1 MQALI
6 RRLFLDDNTPF
17 TLVENLV
24 ARFNETETNEETFV
38 QTLVEFI
45 SEIKEPM
52 VMEEVPRNQE
62 ETRKR
67 EIEVCCSKL
76 NKLVNSLVTLFFN

>member
-24 ARFNETETNEETFV
+24 ARFNETESNEEAFV
-38 QTLVEFI
+38 RTLVEYI

-52 VMEEVPRNQE
+52 VVEELPRNLE
-62 ETRKR
+62 ETRKT
-67 EIEVCCSKL
+67 EIEVCSCKLRSKF
-76 NKLVNSLVTLFFN
+76 VI

>member
-6 RRLFLDDNTPF
+6 RKLFLDDNTPF

-24 ARFNETETNEETFV
+24 ARFNETETNEESFV
-38 QTLVEFI
+38 QTLVEYI

-52 VMEEVPRNQE
+52 IVEERPRDPE
-62 ETRKR
+62 ETRR
-67 EIEVCCSKL
+67 NEIMVYFC
-76 NKLVNSLVTLFFN
+76 NFGVI

>member
-24 ARFNETETNEETFV
+24 ARFNETEANEETFV

-67 EIEVCCSKL
+67 EIEVCYSKL
-76 NKLVNSLVTLFFN
+76 NKLVDSLVTLFFN